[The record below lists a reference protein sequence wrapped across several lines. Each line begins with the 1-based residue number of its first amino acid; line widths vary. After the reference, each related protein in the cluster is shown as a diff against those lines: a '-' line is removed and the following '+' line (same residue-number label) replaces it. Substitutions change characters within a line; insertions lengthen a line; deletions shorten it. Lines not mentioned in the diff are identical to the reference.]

1 MTVNRLFK
9 ASVFAIAIAA
19 TPFYCTSAT
28 AQTASPAQPAGGSG
42 GFEAGKDY
50 RVISPAQAT
59 STGAGSVEVA
69 EIFMFGCPGCFGF
82 EPHLEQW
89 LPTKPDYV
97 TFVRIPAIWNGIA
110 EMHARA
116 YYTAEALGKN
126 VEIAGP
132 FFDEYHRKGNR
143 LDTID
148 KLAEFFGRF
157 GIAEKTFRDTFYSP
171 AIDAKMK
178 RAQELVKLYDVT
190 STPTVVVNG
199 KYVTT
204 GSMAGTY
211 ARWFAIIESLAA
223 SEHLGTSAK
232 Q

>member
-1 MTVNRLFK
+1 MTLNDLFK
-9 ASVFAIAIAA
+9 AAALAAAIAA
-19 TPFYCTSAT
+19 LPLYSLPAAAQAT
-28 AQTASPAQPAGGSG
+28 PAQPASGAG

-50 RVISPAQAT
+50 RIITPPQPT
-59 STGAGSVEVA
+59 SSDGSEVEVA

-97 TFVRIPAIWNGIA
+97 TFIRIPAIWNA
-110 EMHARA
+110 TADAHARA

-132 FFDEYHRKGNR
+132 FFNEYHRKGNT

-148 KLAEFFGRF
+148 KLAEFFARF
-157 GIAEKTFRDTFYSP
+157 GVADKTFRETFYSP
-171 AIDAKMK
+171 AVDAKMK
-178 RAQELVKLYDVT
+178 HAEELVKRYGVT

-199 KYVTT
+199 KYLTN

-211 ARWFAIIESLAA
+211 PRWFAIIESLAA
-223 SEHLGTSAK
+223 SEHLGTGPK